1 MTGTTNSD
9 ADDPAIAV
17 YLDDAIDTLWALDL
31 VADWLDHAS
40 ADAYLDLGDF
50 CGHRTSIENLEETI
64 ARQATNIRRAVAA
77 IGQEGAAI
85 S

>member
-1 MTGTTNSD
+1 VTGANNGD
-9 ADDPAIAV
+9 ADDPAITV

-31 VADWLDHAS
+31 LADWLDHPS
-40 ADAYLDLGDF
+40 ADAHDDLGDF
-50 CGHRTSIENLEETI
+50 CGHRTTIENLEDTI